1 MKRIVC
7 SLCGGTGVAYEV
19 QDPVEVPKH
28 KNVALLEKQYQ
39 FDFPPAPEEEEAWK
53 TLEKNLQTPSRS

>member
-19 QDPVEVPKH
+19 QDPVETLKEIPKVPM
-28 KNVALLEKQYQ
+28 LEKQYQ
-39 FDFPPAPEEEEAWK
+39 
-53 TLEKNLQTPSRS
+53 LELH